1 MEMTLI
7 AITFISTLIAMVMS
21 GIAWRTTRRER
32 QRSEA
37 RVAALAADIA
47 GSPVP
52 TTVAPDDLPIS
63 GAPAD
68 LPLRG
73 QNAAAAGELFAAPQT
88 TTPRSRLGTAIA
100 AGALIVGTAAALVVV
115 LSGVPARRSGS
126 AAASPSTAGVQRGG
140 APKAL
145 ELVSLTH
152 ERDADRLTV
161 RGIVRNPPNT
171 VPVHGV
177 VAVVFLFDRDG
188 GFVASARAAVDR
200 ADLEPGSEGTFA
212 VTIPAE
218 DVGRYRVSFRID
230 DQVLPHVDARKL

>member
-7 AITFISTLIAMVMS
+7 AITFISMLIAVVMS
-21 GIAWRTTRRER
+21 AVAWRTIRRER

-37 RVAALAADIA
+37 RVAALAAAIS
-47 GSPVP
+47 GSSAS
-52 TTVAPDDLPIS
+52 VASDDLPLG

-73 QNAAAAGELFAAPQT
+73 RHAAAGELFAASPT
-88 TTPRSRLGTAIA
+88 RTPRSRLGTVIA
-100 AGALIVGTAAALVVV
+100 AGALIVGTGAALVIV
-115 LSGVPARRSGS
+115 LSGVPANHSRS
-126 AAASPSTAGVQRGG
+126 AAASTAGVQRPA
-140 APKAL
+140 APRAL

-161 RGIVRNPPNT
+161 RGIVRNPPNA

-177 VAVVFLFDRDG
+177 IAVVFLFDSDG